1 MNGENTNALV
11 GQLAADDII
20 KSRIFT
26 IRGVQVMLDTGALS
40 SDKIRQ
46 ESVALIA
53 AANRGAL
60 SMWRRSLVRDTLYEP
75 AKVKYGWFRESRSI
89 TRSICQFSREH
100 KGFGSHKLHK
110 DPTLR

>member
-46 ESVALIA
+46 ESVSLIA
-53 AANRGAL
+53 AANRGLCRCGEGPWYAIHYTN
-60 SMWRRSLVRDTLYEP
+60 RR
-75 AKVKYGWFRESRSI
+75 K
-89 TRSICQFSREH
+89 
-100 KGFGSHKLHK
+100 
-110 DPTLR
+110 